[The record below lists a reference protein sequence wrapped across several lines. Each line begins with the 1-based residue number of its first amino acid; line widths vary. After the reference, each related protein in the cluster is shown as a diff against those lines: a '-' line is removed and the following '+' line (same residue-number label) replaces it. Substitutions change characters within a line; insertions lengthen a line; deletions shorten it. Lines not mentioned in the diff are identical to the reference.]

1 MQVILHKTAVEKL
14 EVPLMATGV
23 SLGDALRL
31 EEDESG
37 EISVSFLRRASW
49 LALIGRPARWL
60 RLGQLC
66 EEAGQLIAPALRDGV
81 ELRVRVV
88 EISPAHLSASDRDAL
103 HLSVWGDRARL
114 ARAQA
119 RHQARAQ
126 APSGRRMTNVSHQL
140 TTWTAAQ

>member
-14 EVPLMATGV
+14 EVSLMATGI
-23 SLGDALRL
+23 SLGDAMRL

-37 EISVSFLRRASW
+37 EICVCFHRRASW

-60 RLGQLC
+60 RLGHLC

-88 EISPAHLSASDRDAL
+88 EISPAHLSGRDRDAL
-103 HLSVWGDRARL
+103 HLSVWGDRTRL

-119 RHQARAQ
+119 RDQARAMTL
-126 APSGRRMTNVSHQL
+126 SGRRMPNLSNHL
-140 TTWTAAQ
+140 TTGTTAQ